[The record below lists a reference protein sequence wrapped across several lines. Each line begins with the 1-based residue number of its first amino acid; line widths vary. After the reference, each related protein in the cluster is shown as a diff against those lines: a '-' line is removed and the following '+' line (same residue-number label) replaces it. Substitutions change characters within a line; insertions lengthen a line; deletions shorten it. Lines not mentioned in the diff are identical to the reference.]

1 MKLWQGLILGVLVIA
16 VLLASTSIF
25 IVRETELALKFRFG
39 EIVRADYAPGL
50 YFKLPVINK
59 VVKFDRRILTL
70 DSQPETFRTNE
81 QNYVE
86 ADFFAKWRI
95 ADPARFYRATSG
107 SEAAAMQRLL
117 EILKAGLKAEFA
129 NRSLVEVVAAE
140 RAEIMGVMTQK
151 ANESA
156 QEFGVEIVDVR
167 IKQIELAPSVADN
180 IYKRMRA
187 ERQEEAARLRAE
199 GAEQAVKI
207 RAEADRQHT
216 VLLANA
222 YSEAEKIR
230 GAGDARATEIY
241 ASVYRRDPGFYAF
254 YRSLQAYKSALGNG
268 GDDVLIL
275 EPKGEFFKY
284 FNDLPAR

>member
-1 MKLWQGLILGVLVIA
+1 MKLWQGLTLGILVIA
-16 VLLASTSIF
+16 VLLASTSFF
-25 IVRETELALKFRFG
+25 IVRETELAIKFRFG
-39 EIVRADYAPGL
+39 EIVQTDYAPGL
-50 YFKLPVINK
+50 YFKIPFVNK
-59 VVKFDRRILTL
+59 VVKLDSRILTL
-70 DSQPETFRTNE
+70 DSQPETFRTSE

-95 ADPARFYRATSG
+95 ADAATFYRATGG
-107 SEAAAMQRLL
+107 SEAAVMQRLL

-129 NRSLVEVVAAE
+129 NRTLVEVVAAE
-140 RAEIMGVMTQK
+140 RGEIMGVMTKK

-156 QEFGVEIVDVR
+156 HEFGVEIVDVR

-199 GAEQAVKI
+199 GAELAVKI

-216 VLLANA
+216 VLLADA

-230 GAGDARATEIY
+230 GGGDAKAAGIY
-241 ASVYRRDPGFYAF
+241 AGAYQRDPGFYAF

-268 GDDVLIL
+268 GDDVLVL
-275 EPKGEFFKY
+275 EPEGEFFKY
-284 FNDLPAR
+284 FNNLPAR

>member
-1 MKLWQGLILGVLVIA
+1 MKLWQGLILGILVIA

-25 IVRETELALKFRFG
+25 IVRETELALKVRFG

-117 EILKAGLKAEFA
+117 EILKAG
-129 NRSLVEVVAAE
+129 
-140 RAEIMGVMTQK
+140 
-151 ANESA
+151 
-156 QEFGVEIVDVR
+156 
-167 IKQIELAPSVADN
+167 
-180 IYKRMRA
+180 
-187 ERQEEAARLRAE
+187 
-199 GAEQAVKI
+199 
-207 RAEADRQHT
+207 
-216 VLLANA
+216 
-222 YSEAEKIR
+222 
-230 GAGDARATEIY
+230 
-241 ASVYRRDPGFYAF
+241 
-254 YRSLQAYKSALGNG
+254 
-268 GDDVLIL
+268 
-275 EPKGEFFKY
+275 
-284 FNDLPAR
+284 

>member
-1 MKLWQGLILGVLVIA
+1 MNGWRVFSILLLLVALLIG
-16 VLLASTSIF
+16 SMSIF
-25 IVRETELALKFRFG
+25 IVRETELAIKFRFG
-39 EIVRADYAPGL
+39 EIVHTDYAPGL
-50 YFKLPVINK
+50 YFKIPFVNK
-59 VVKFDRRILTL
+59 VIKLDSRILTL
-70 DSQPETFRTNE
+70 DSQPETFRTSE

-95 ADPARFYRATSG
+95 ADAATFYRATGG
-107 SEAAAMQRLL
+107 SEAAVMQRLL

-129 NRSLVEVVAAE
+129 NRTLVEVVAAE
-140 RAEIMGVMTQK
+140 RGEIMGVMTKK

-156 QEFGVEIVDVR
+156 HEFGVEIVDVR

-199 GAEQAVKI
+199 GDELAVKI

-216 VLLANA
+216 VLLAEA
-222 YSEAEKIR
+222 YRKAEEIR
-230 GAGDARATEIY
+230 GKGDAAAADIY
-241 ASVYRRDPGFYAF
+241 AKAYQRDPGFYAF

-268 GDDVLIL
+268 DDVLVL

-284 FNDLPAR
+284 FNALPTR

>member
-1 MKLWQGLILGVLVIA
+1 MKIWQGLMLTVLVIA

-70 DSQPETFRTNE
+70 DSQPETFRTSE

-95 ADPARFYRATSG
+95 SDPATFYRATSG
-107 SEAAAMQRLL
+107 SEAAAMSRLL

-129 NRSLVEVVAAE
+129 NRTLVQVVAAE
-140 RAEIMGVMTQK
+140 RAEIMGVMTKK

-199 GAEQAVKI
+199 GDEMAVKI

-222 YSEAEKIR
+222 YSEAEKTR
-230 GAGDARATEIY
+230 GEGDAKAAEIY
-241 ASVYRRDPGFYAF
+241 AKAYRRDPGFYAF

-268 GDDVLIL
+268 GDDVLVL
-275 EPKGEFFKY
+275 EPEGEFFKY
-284 FNDLPAR
+284 FKNLPGR